1 MAGSQFSAEAAACSR
16 AVTAHSAA
24 YTHLLL
30 AASHY
35 GAAIAVTMARDSP
48 GRYPGIVLTDPVGD
62 TGENNSAIKK
72 IFAAQVLDL
81 TRALVTEPHIITRTF
96 YASPDPFSQDKV
108 GLDIYNIYIST
119 YLQYQWPGGG
129 GVGGLAPG
137 QLPPAEDQRPA
148 DILHPAHRSPGEH

>member
-62 TGENNSAIKK
+62 TGENNSAIKLLISK
-72 IFAAQVLDL
+72 I
-81 TRALVTEPHIITRTF
+81 
-96 YASPDPFSQDKV
+96 K
-108 GLDIYNIYIST
+108 N
-119 YLQYQWPGGG
+119 
-129 GVGGLAPG
+129 
-137 QLPPAEDQRPA
+137 
-148 DILHPAHRSPGEH
+148 